1 MKKKLSVYF
10 QGGLGNQLFQM
21 SLAYLLA
28 KKEKLKISF
37 NTEGYSNGIRRFELN
52 KFPQIK
58 KLKIETKNTLN
69 LKYKFIRFIKR
80 KIIYLIQILN
90 LEKSLFNTSNGQNKI
105 FALDQKIFEISPYV
119 YNEEIFNQKFKSNMT
134 LVGYYQSEKYF
145 SKNKK
150 EILNLFNFPMSKN
163 KKFIHFFNKIK
174 NCNSVAVHVRRG
186 DYISKELKQYFDILS
201 KDYYARC
208 FEYINKKTFNPKFF
222 IFSDDIDYV
231 KQMNMFKK
239 NCIFVD
245 TNSPFIDLNLMTY
258 CKHFIIANSSFS
270 WWGAWLCKNK
280 KKIIC
285 APSKWVNDNIP
296 TIDIIPNEWIKI
308 NN

>member
-37 NTEGYSNGIRRFELN
+37 YTEGYSNSIRKFELN

-69 LKYKFIRFIKR
+69 LKYKLIRFIKR
-80 KIIYLIQILN
+80 KIIHLIQILN
-90 LEKSLFNTSNGQNKI
+90 LEKSLFNTYNGQNKI

-119 YNEEIFNQKFKSNMT
+119 YNEEIFNQKLKSNVT

-145 SKNKK
+145 TKNKK
-150 EILNLFNFPMSKN
+150 EILSLFSFPMLKN

-174 NCNSVAVHVRRG
+174 SCNSVAVHVRRG

-208 FEYINKKTFNPKFF
+208 FKYINKKTFNPKFF

-239 NCIFVD
+239 DCIFVD
-245 TNSPFIDLNLMTY
+245 TNSPLIDLNLMTY

-280 KKIIC
+280 KKIVC
-285 APSKWVNDNIP
+285 APNKWVNDNFP
-296 TIDIIPNEWIKI
+296 TADIIPNEWIKI

>member
-1 MKKKLSVYF
+1 MTKKLSVYF

-37 NTEGYSNGIRRFELN
+37 YTEGYSNSIRKFELN

-69 LKYKFIRFIKR
+69 LKYKLIRFIKR
-80 KIIYLIQILN
+80 KIIHLIQILN
-90 LEKSLFNTSNGQNKI
+90 LEKSLFNTYNGQNKI

-119 YNEEIFNQKFKSNMT
+119 YNEEIFNQKLKSNVT

-145 SKNKK
+145 TKNKK
-150 EILNLFNFPMSKN
+150 EILSLFSFPMLKN

-174 NCNSVAVHVRRG
+174 SCNSVAVHVRRG

-208 FEYINKKTFNPKFF
+208 FKYINKKTFNPKFF

-239 NCIFVD
+239 DCIFVD
-245 TNSPFIDLNLMTY
+245 TNSPLIDLNLMTY

-280 KKIIC
+280 KKIVC
-285 APSKWVNDNIP
+285 APNKWVNDNFP
-296 TIDIIPNEWIKI
+296 TADIIPNEWIKI